1 MDPSMYEKVTKSN
14 VKRNRFRWSCFF
26 IVVLVVVCLL
36 ISAFSAMLFLEL
48 RETMSELSVSKNAH
62 QSVESKFLNSSKQCQ
77 QLIEEKTSLYDELN
91 RHIAFSLMS
100 EWIDRSVNEIIDGT
114 EFYIIEDP
122 LSIPEMPLLIFVSN
136 GYHEGARNI
145 TLSGLLEDGETSYFL
160 GVILYDNNT
169 DVRVMFTYK
178 NCDEVIFESI
188 KDFSMLSFESN
199 SFEKFIERKEGFDY
213 VEDYGNYVS
222 DSDMK
227 MYFEMCTELVDDFL
241 RVFVTDM
248 EKNIRTYE
256 ENHDARFIIKAL
268 GMSDYLK

>member
-1 MDPSMYEKVTKSN
+1 MYEKVTKSN
-14 VKRNRFRWSCFF
+14 VKCNRFRWSCFF

-48 RETMSELSVSKNAH
+48 RETMSELSVSENAY
-62 QSVESKFLNSSKQCQ
+62 QSIKSKFLNSSKQCQ
-77 QLIEEKTSLYDELN
+77 QLIEEKISLNDELN
-91 RHIAFSLMS
+91 RHLSFSLMS
-100 EWIDRSVNEIIDGT
+100 EWIDSSVNEIIDGT
-114 EFYIIEDP
+114 GFYIIEDP

-199 SFEKFIERKEGFDY
+199 SFEKYIERKEGFDY

-222 DSDMK
+222 DSDME

-256 ENHDARFIIKAL
+256 KNHDAKFIIKVL